1 MDFYGRTSNGNEE
14 AKGMENLNFK
24 DYKLSEDIVRS
35 INLLK
40 YESPTKVQS
49 KSIPLVLAGD
59 DVIVKSQTG
68 SGKTAAFGI
77 PICEKLM
84 IEERDPQALILTP
97 TRELCV
103 QVKEDL
109 TNIGR
114 FKGIRCAAVFGKQ
127 PVSMQI
133 RELKQR
139 VHVVV
144 GTPGRTQ
151 DLIDRG
157 NLIVEKVR
165 FLIIDEADK
174 MLNMGFI
181 DQVEAIIKKLPKERQ
196 TMLFSATMP
205 EEIRALC
212 EKHMISPVEVEIERE
227 NLAAES
233 IEQVLYKINKNDKY
247 TLLNKILYT
256 ENPESCI
263 IFCSTKDNVD
273 MLSKRMLQFGFSVGA
288 LHGGMLQ
295 EDRLK
300 TMKSFKRGEFRFLV
314 ATDVAGRGIDIEDL
328 THIINYDVPE
338 EKESY
343 VHRIGRTG
351 RAGKSGK
358 AITFVSKEEEKYLRP
373 IEEYLNYR
381 IPKGEVPT
389 DEQVEAGKKLF
400 TQKNN
405 IVTKIKADK
414 GELINKHI
422 TKLYI
427 GAGKKKKIRAGDIV
441 GAILSIEGMN
451 ADNIGVIDVQD
462 NVSYVDILNGKGN
475 IVLETLKVSKIKGK
489 MVKVEVAVK

>member
-1 MDFYGRTSNGNEE
+1 
-14 AKGMENLNFK
+14 MEVLNFK
-24 DYKLSEDIVRS
+24 SYNLSEYILKS
-35 INLLK
+35 LNLLK
-40 YESPTKVQS
+40 YEIPTKVQS
-49 KSIPLVLAGD
+49 KSIPLVLSGK

-77 PICEKLM
+77 PICEKIM
-84 IEERDPQALILTP
+84 VEEREPQALVLTP

-114 FKGIRCAAVFGKQ
+114 FKRVRCAAVFGKQ
-127 PVSMQI
+127 PVSIQI

-139 VHVVV
+139 VHIVV
-144 GTPGRTQ
+144 GTPGRTL
-151 DLIDRG
+151 DHIKRG
-157 NLIVEKVR
+157 NIKLDKIR

-181 DQVEAIIKKLPKERQ
+181 EEVEAIINELPMERQ

-212 EKHMISPVEVEIERE
+212 EKYMKNPVEVEIERE
-227 NLAAES
+227 S
-233 IEQVLYKINKNDKY
+233 IASKSIDQVLFRINDRDKFNI
-247 TLLNKILYT
+247 LNKILFT
-256 ENPESCI
+256 ENPESSI

-273 MLSKRMLQFGFSVGA
+273 MLYKRLLQAGFSVGS
-288 LHGGMLQ
+288 LHGGMFQ
-295 EDRLK
+295 EDRLR
-300 TMKSFKRGEFRFLV
+300 TMKSFKRGEFKFLI

-328 THIINYDVPE
+328 SHIINYDVPE

-358 AITFVSKEEEKYLRP
+358 AITFVSKEDEKYLRV
-373 IEEYLNYR
+373 IEEYLNYK
-381 IPKGEVPT
+381 IPEGKIPTNEEV
-389 DEQVEAGKKLF
+389 EEAKKSF
-400 TQKNN
+400 ASRNN
-405 IVTKIKADK
+405 MLTKIKADK

-427 GAGKKKKIRAGDIV
+427 GAGKKKKIRALDIV
-441 GAILSIEGMN
+441 GAISSIEGVS
-451 ADNIGVIDVQD
+451 AENIGVIDIQD
-462 NVSYVDILNGKGN
+462 NFTYVDILDGKGK
-475 IVLETLKVSKIKGK
+475 IVLETLKESKIKGK
-489 MVKVEVAVK
+489 SVKVEMAVK

>member
-1 MDFYGRTSNGNEE
+1 
-14 AKGMENLNFK
+14 MENFNFK
-24 DYKLSEDIVRS
+24 DYKLSEDILKS
-35 INLLK
+35 ISLLK
-40 YESPTKVQS
+40 YEIPTKVQS
-49 KSIPLVLAGD
+49 KSIPLVLEGK

-77 PICEKLM
+77 PICEKLI
-84 IEERDPQALILTP
+84 IEEREPQALVLTP

-114 FKGIRCAAVFGKQ
+114 FKRIRCAAVFGKQ
-127 PVSMQI
+127 PVSMQTS
-133 RELKQR
+133 ELKQR
-139 VHVVV
+139 VHVIV
-144 GTPGRTQ
+144 GTPGRTL
-151 DLIDRG
+151 DHIERG
-157 NLIVEKVR
+157 NIKLEKIR

-181 DQVEAIIKKLPKERQ
+181 EQVEAIINKLPRDRQ

-205 EEIRALC
+205 EEIRVLC
-212 EKHMISPVEVEIERE
+212 ERYMISPVEVEIERE

-233 IEQVLYKINKNDKY
+233 IEQVLYRVNKNDKY
-247 TLLNKILYT
+247 SLLNKILYT
-256 ENPESCI
+256 ENPESSI
-263 IFCSTKDNVD
+263 IFCSRKDNVD
-273 MLSKRMLQFGFSVGA
+273 LLNTRMTQAGFSVGA

-328 THIINYDVPE
+328 SHIINYDVPE

-358 AITFVSKEEEKYLRP
+358 AITFVAKEEEKYLSA
-373 IEEYLNYR
+373 IEEYLNYK
-381 IPKGEVPT
+381 IPKGNIPT
-389 DEQVEAGKKLF
+389 DEEVEEGKKQF
-400 TQKNN
+400 TLKNN
-405 IVTKIKADK
+405 VIIKAKADK

-422 TKLYI
+422 TKLYL
-427 GAGKKKKIRAGDIV
+427 GAGKKKKIRALDIV
-441 GAILSIEGMN
+441 GTILSIEGVS
-451 ADNIGVIDVQD
+451 AENIGVIDVQD
-462 NVSYVDILNGKGN
+462 NFTYVDILDGKGN
-475 IVLETLKVSKIKGK
+475 IVLEALKVLKIKGK
-489 MVKVEVAVK
+489 TVKVEVAVK

>member
-1 MDFYGRTSNGNEE
+1 
-14 AKGMENLNFK
+14 MEVLNFNN
-24 DYKLSEDIVRS
+24 YNLSEDILKS

-40 YESPTKVQS
+40 YEIPTKVQS
-49 KSIPLVLAGD
+49 KSIPLVLEGR

-77 PICEKLM
+77 PICEKLV
-84 IEERDPQALILTP
+84 IEESEPQAIVLTP

-114 FKGIRCAAVFGKQ
+114 FKRVRCAAVFGKQ
-127 PVSMQI
+127 PVSVQI

-139 VHVVV
+139 VHVIV
-144 GTPGRTQ
+144 GTPGRTL

-157 NLIVEKVR
+157 NIKVDKIK

-181 DQVEAIIKKLPKERQ
+181 EQVEAIINMLPKERQ

-212 EKHMISPVEVEIERE
+212 EKHIVSPAEVEIERE
-227 NLAAES
+227 NLTAES
-233 IEQVLYKINKNDKY
+233 IDQVLYRVNKNDKY
-247 TLLNKILYT
+247 DLLNKILYT
-256 ENPESCI
+256 ENPESSI

-273 MLSKRMLQFGFSVGA
+273 MLSNRMLQFGFSVGA

-300 TMKSFKRGEFRFLV
+300 TMKSFKRGEFRYLV

-328 THIINYDVPE
+328 SLIINYDVPQ

-358 AITFVSKEEEKYLRP
+358 AITFASKEEEKYLRA
-373 IEEYLNYR
+373 IEEYMNNS
-381 IPKGEVPT
+381 IPLGKIPT

-400 TQKNN
+400 KQKSN
-405 IVTKIKADK
+405 IITRIKAEK
-414 GELINKHI
+414 GELINKQI

-427 GAGKKKKIRAGDIV
+427 GAGKKKKIRALDIV
-441 GAILSIEGMN
+441 GAILSIEGMS
-451 ADNIGVIDVQD
+451 AEDIGVIDVQD
-462 NVSYVDILNGKGN
+462 NFTYVDILNGKGN
-475 IVLETLKVSKIKGK
+475 LVLETLKVSKIKGK